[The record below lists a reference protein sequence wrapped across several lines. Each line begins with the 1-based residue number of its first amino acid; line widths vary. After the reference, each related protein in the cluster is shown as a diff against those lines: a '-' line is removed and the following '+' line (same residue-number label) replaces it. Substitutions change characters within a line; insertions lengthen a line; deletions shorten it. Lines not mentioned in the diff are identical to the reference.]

1 MPYATYFHQGQSR
14 VGEVRGSQ
22 LVPLAGMTELG
33 VASTPELLATAAR
46 EESAA
51 VPLTDVTLRTVVP
64 QPSKVVCI
72 GLNYRDHV
80 LETKRELP
88 SYPVMFPKY
97 ASSLLG
103 AYDDI
108 VLPQESV
115 QVDFEGELAVVIGRR
130 GRRIAESEAFGH
142 VLGYTTA
149 NDITMRD
156 FQYKTHQWM
165 QGKAWDAS
173 TPVGP
178 LLVTPDEVDIEH
190 AGIRTVLNGE
200 KMQESDLSQLIFT
213 IPNLIAT
220 VSTFTTLQPGDLI
233 LTGTPGGVGYRRD
246 PQIFLND
253 GDQISVE
260 IDGVGVIRNSVRRS
274 PAAHSAHSDPRP

>member
-1 MPYATYFHQGQSR
+1 MAYATYIHQGQSR
-14 VGEVRGSQ
+14 VGEVRGTR
-22 LVPLAGMTELG
+22 LIPLSGITELG
-33 VASTPELLATAAR
+33 AVTTPEVLASAAR
-46 EESAA
+46 EESASVA
-51 VPLTDVTLRTVVP
+51 ISDVTLRPVVP
-64 QPSKVVCI
+64 NPSKVVCV

-103 AYDDI
+103 AHDDI
-108 VLPQESV
+108 VLPQESE
-115 QVDFEGELAVVIGRR
+115 QVDYEGEMAIVIGRP
-130 GRRIAESEAFGH
+130 GRRIAEADALNH
-142 VLGYTTA
+142 VLGYTVA
-149 NDITMRD
+149 NDVTMRD

-178 LLVTPDEVDIEH
+178 YLVAPDEIDINH

-213 IPNLIAT
+213 VPILIAAI
-220 VSTFTTLQPGDLI
+220 STFATLQPGDLI

-246 PQIFLND
+246 PQVFLTD
-253 GDQISVE
+253 GDRISVE
-260 IDGVGVIRNSVRRS
+260 IDGIGAVSNAVRR
-274 PAAHSAHSDPRP
+274 